1 MFKRYSFHHLIE
13 SFTDFAH
20 ASRQTEINPIRL
32 HTITAAFLVG
42 FTIIIFRLFDVAL
55 FGHNNNVS
63 QAANIVY
70 NPLHRNDILDR
81 NGVLLAT
88 NLATASLYSNP
99 KLISDPKEVVHKL
112 LQIFPEL
119 NPKQLLTELSSQK
132 SFVWIK
138 RNLTPKEQYNV
149 NNLGIPGLQFE
160 KGEQRIYPH
169 GNLLSHVL
177 GFVGVDGKGLVGIE
191 KYFDKELSSSDPSQ
205 APTQL
210 VLSIDSRVQNIVS
223 EELGNAIKEFRA
235 IGGVGVVA
243 DANNGE
249 IIAAVSK
256 PDFDPH
262 NPTSASQEQLF
273 NRFSLGLYEP
283 GSTFKTYTIAMALD
297 SNTVNLHDS
306 YNIDSPIQ
314 MSRFNIGDYHAKGG
328 WRSIPEIFMYS
339 SNIGVAKIAL
349 LLGKQKQ
356 KQFLQA
362 FGLLEPIEI
371 ELPEKGKPQYP
382 SDSRWG
388 DLSTVT
394 LSYGHGIT
402 VTALHMVRATAA
414 MVNGGNLLKLTLVK
428 QADSNISAS
437 KVIQLTTSEQMRKLL
452 RLVVS
457 HGTGKKANVEGYI
470 VGGKTGTAHK
480 NKNGTYSQNSRLSSF
495 ISAFPIN
502 DPKYVVY
509 IMLDEP
515 KGTQATGGYAT
526 AGMTAAPVAGE
537 VISRIAALYGIEAV
551 DESAPEVATKVNIE
565 EGELGDEL
573 NSF

>member
-1 MFKRYSFHHLIE
+1 
-13 SFTDFAH
+13 
-20 ASRQTEINPIRL
+20 
-32 HTITAAFLVG
+32 
-42 FTIIIFRLFDVAL
+42 
-55 FGHNNNVS
+55 
-63 QAANIVY
+63 
-70 NPLHRNDILDR
+70 
-81 NGVLLAT
+81 
-88 NLATASLYSNP
+88 
-99 KLISDPKEVVHKL
+99 
-112 LQIFPEL
+112 
-119 NPKQLLTELSSQK
+119 
-132 SFVWIK
+132 
-138 RNLTPKEQYNV
+138 
-149 NNLGIPGLQFE
+149 
-160 KGEQRIYPH
+160 
-169 GNLLSHVL
+169 
-177 GFVGVDGKGLVGIE
+177 
-191 KYFDKELSSSDPSQ
+191 
-205 APTQL
+205 
-210 VLSIDSRVQNIVS
+210 
-223 EELGNAIKEFRA
+223 
-235 IGGVGVVA
+235 
-243 DANNGE
+243 
-249 IIAAVSK
+249 
-256 PDFDPH
+256 
-262 NPTSASQEQLF
+262 
-273 NRFSLGLYEP
+273 
-283 GSTFKTYTIAMALD
+283 
-297 SNTVNLHDS
+297 
-306 YNIDSPIQ
+306 
-314 MSRFNIGDYHAKGG
+314 
-328 WRSIPEIFMYS
+328 
-339 SNIGVAKIAL
+339 
-349 LLGKQKQ
+349 
-356 KQFLQA
+356 
-362 FGLLEPIEI
+362 LLEPIEI